1 MNPFETLRHAFRS
14 SGSAGDQHYSMVLLE
29 DHHHFLRK
37 EKLVLAAE
45 KAFGHS
51 FSSGQKG
58 FSVHQSA
65 TTLVEAGGYTIQVTQ
80 SSAPYIGHP
89 HEIETCQ
96 GDRRLLHR
104 AWKNHRGFQAFDL
117 RGTDHARMQAYKVLS
132 ALILELLDEHI
143 LGVLLPRENDLFP
156 NDGSAADEMRHLKG
170 L

>member
-14 SGSAGDQHYSMVLLE
+14 GGSASDQHYSMVLLE

-37 EKLVLAAE
+37 EQLVIAAE

-51 FSSGQKG
+51 FGTGQTG

-65 TTLVEAGGYTIQVTQ
+65 TTFIEADGYTIQVTQ
-80 SSAPYIGHP
+80 SSSRYDGHP
-89 HEIETCQ
+89 HEIETRK
-96 GDRRLLHR
+96 GDRHLLHH
-104 AWKNHRGFQAFDL
+104 AWKDHKGFQAFDL
-117 RGTDHARMQAYKVLS
+117 RGTDHTRVQAYKVLS
-132 ALILELLDEHI
+132 ALMLELLDPHI

-156 NDGSAADEMRHLKG
+156 NDGSAADELQHLKG